1 MRVPFSSFLTL
12 DFKFILKKK
21 KGRLGI
27 FSRNWEGNTGN
38 RHTFVFVLFHSCAVF
53 CLVAQSCPTLCNL
66 MDCSPSGSSVH
77 GHSTGKNTGVGC
89 HSLLQI
95 FPTQWSNPGLPWLL
109 HCRRILY
116 HLSHQGRLV
125 LLYLLESVSR
135 WENRNWSTEMSIT
148 ALKLK
153 KIHEPTVLLLVH
165 ILF

>member
-1 MRVPFSSFLTL
+1 MFISVYMQLCELLTL

-77 GHSTGKNTGVGC
+77 GHSPGDLPNAGIEPRPPALQGVT
-89 HSLLQI
+89 
-95 FPTQWSNPGLPWLL
+95 FSNEDFICLTFLEEIVFSNVFGFDS
-109 HCRRILY
+109 HT
-116 HLSHQGRLV
+116 LSNYLV
-125 LLYLLESVSR
+125 LSASSTFLHVTQLLRIHKVI
-135 WENRNWSTEMSIT
+135 IT
-148 ALKLK
+148 ARVK
-153 KIHEPTVLLLVH
+153 
-165 ILF
+165 